1 MLSALSLDGI
11 VHSIWRLVGIICSHG
26 DLGEQSLISK
36 MTFAFR
42 FAAMCIFQFFPAGHP
57 LAQGP
62 LARTLPGRTR
72 ACAVKAARQDDMN
85 EIKTLNY
92 ISKPGLAVMISV

>member
-11 VHSIWRLVGIICSHG
+11 VHSIWRLVGIVCRHR

-42 FAAMCIFQFFPAGHP
+42 FAAMCIFQFFLAGH
-57 LAQGP
+57 P
-62 LARTLPGRTR
+62 LARTLPERTA
-72 ACAVKAARQDDMN
+72 AC
-85 EIKTLNY
+85 
-92 ISKPGLAVMISV
+92 P